1 MPSKFDQ
8 SWQIQML
15 ADFFFENK
23 VWQFWESDLAK
34 VWQSL
39 HLTITMS
46 RFLIYSLVRC
56 RSWWRQPGPRRPRP
70 GRARSRAPSGRCP
83 MHFSKMHFR
92 KCIFENAFFEN
103 FANFWRARS
112 RLYQN
117 EILQENMRSTAFFK
131 LYKICILLHRCN
143 LKIFAKN
150 RFEKTAIF
158 VKFQQKKCRCRE
170 ICKIL
175 SNFKIFS

>member
-1 MPSKFDQ
+1 MF
-8 SWQIQML
+8 IFVY
-15 ADFFFENK
+15 FFTQTDSTRTSPPKICKN
-23 VWQFWESDLAK
+23 LPI
-34 VWQSL
+34 L
-39 HLTITMS
+39 LTLT
-46 RFLIYSLVRC
+46 RVHTPVQPVRGEPA
-56 RSWWRQPGPRRPRP
+56 RMTHWTRPCAERP
-70 GRARSRAPSGRCP
+70 QLEDA
-83 MHFSKMHFR
+83 FSK
-92 KCIFENAFFEN
+92 NAFFEN

-158 VKFQQKKCRCRE
+158 VKFQQKICKCRT
-170 ICKIL
+170 ICKML
-175 SNFKIFS
+175 SNFNNFSLIIW